1 MNQTKKIVAFG
12 IGIIAVGGVAWY
24 LMTKRKE
31 TEARMSIDPSML
43 PPMPDPN
50 IFKGSGTATAPEVS
64 EYQSQV
70 RISNGRGLGKYNW
83 YAVDSKDR
91 GKFDAGTEIGT
102 VGLVNGEETCT
113 ISDFWIDANGK
124 KAAFKCE
131 EKNKGTYDIPDGSRL
146 EY

>member
-12 IGIIAVGGVAWY
+12 IGIIAIGGVAWY

-43 PPMPDPN
+43 PPMPAP
-50 IFKGSGTATAPEVS
+50 SSTTTTATAPAVS
-64 EYQSQV
+64 EYQSEV
-70 RISNGRGLGKYNW
+70 RIGNARGLGKYNW
-83 YAVDSKDR
+83 YGVDSKDR

-131 EKNKGTYDIPDGSRL
+131 EKNKGTYDIPGGSRF